1 MFLLCAYGWNLEKKT
16 FLKAFTTN
24 TCPQRVFSLVQTCS
38 LVDDN
43 QLLPWFSRV
52 GQERILSPFLE
63 HLEEHVGIQAVF
75 AKFWWYFSTVLPFF
89 SMSTVLLEP
98 ITLEINKIN
107 NDCIFLC
114 ICELKMSCR
123 KKKVMAF

>member
-1 MFLLCAYGWNLEKKT
+1 MWAFKLFLQN
-16 FLKAFTTN
+16 F
-24 TCPQRVFSLVQTCS
+24 
-38 LVDDN
+38 DD
-43 QLLPWFSRV
+43 
-52 GQERILSPFLE
+52 I
-63 HLEEHVGIQAVF
+63 
-75 AKFWWYFSTVLPFF
+75 FSTVLPFF